1 MEQQCYYYSSD
12 DKIFFWL
19 CTWKYRWPM
28 AIADDLNLQNIV
40 EGKTAVLTWIRI
52 ECETDN
58 RPRDATK

>member
-1 MEQQCYYYSSD
+1 
-12 DKIFFWL
+12 
-19 CTWKYRWPM
+19 M